1 MDISRCAPLWVGVD
15 VRTCAKYLGF
25 ILGPGRGD
33 HSWDGPL
40 KKFRARA
47 ITWGR
52 AGIGMMMTLR
62 AYRTYVFTVL
72 SFVAQLAEVPA
83 RWRTIEAAAL
93 RAMFAGPN
101 KWIDAEFLHNLSELG
116 LPLNLPRLETMA
128 IAAKSRVYRR
138 EDIKQGGVRIAQRSR
153 ALRSLVDGCNLLEQY
168 AWLQQWYHGNFIF
181 SVDRAERTVKQCIRA
196 HRISGTLPREYIVW
210 HANDDA
216 MIPTEPQGSWQRV
229 ARALQ
234 TSTGL
239 AHIRT
244 HLDRRLRKMPMN
256 VLPGYRTTRAIST
269 LQRLSNKVAPRV
281 ISALLRTLCNGWCT
295 AGRFGQRTTCKFCKR
310 GADTLPHIARCGVVW
325 KLMRDECGIQ
335 RPAGGEFEALCCLS
349 GDAQWRDQEGAPGSA
364 DAAACIQVQAL
375 FATYKLHNHLRH
387 CALVEPEMPGAFR
400 AFFNEARAATTS
412 MD

>member
-1 MDISRCAPLWVGVD
+1 M
-15 VRTCAKYLGF
+15 
-25 ILGPGRGD
+25 
-33 HSWDGPL
+33 
-40 KKFRARA
+40 
-47 ITWGR
+47 
-52 AGIGMMMTLR
+52 
-62 AYRTYVFTVL
+62 
-72 SFVAQLAEVPA
+72 
-83 RWRTIEAAAL
+83 
-93 RAMFAGPN
+93 
-101 KWIDAEFLHNLSELG
+101 
-116 LPLNLPRLETMA
+116 
-128 IAAKSRVYRR
+128 
-138 EDIKQGGVRIAQRSR
+138 
-153 ALRSLVDGCNLLEQY
+153 
-168 AWLQQWYHGNFIF
+168 
-181 SVDRAERTVKQCIRA
+181 
-196 HRISGTLPREYIVW
+196 
-210 HANDDA
+210 
-216 MIPTEPQGSWQRV
+216 
-229 ARALQ
+229 Q

-269 LQRLSNKVAPRV
+269 LQHLSNKVAPRV